1 MASIQTG
8 IELNDQFTSVIYGI
22 INAVNL
28 TVSSMEDMQ
37 RTMNADMDTSGFTY
51 VRDEI
56 NQAAAAM
63 DELNDALQNLPNI
76 RDNTAE
82 QTRFNRTIANGTNE
96 ANQLLQTIKSTVGA
110 FTGIVGIKK
119 AFGFIKDCTESF
131 DTQLNAETQLIGVLA
146 NMLDEES
153 VAQFEIETTADT
165 VAAIDE
171 IAAIQD
177 TVNEVVVPISAE
189 AKALTAT
196 FDQITDKAAEIQSR
210 GIYGDEAMIAA
221 AAEFSTYFTDAD
233 AIEMMMDTLADYA
246 MGMSGGGEIGSKE
259 MVDYATNLGKIMS
272 GAYDAMTK
280 KGFELSDAQKEIIE
294 GTATHEQIVATLG
307 EEYVNMSG
315 DMQAAAAISQVIEES
330 WSGLYENM
338 SNTPEGK
345 IIQMTNAW
353 GDMKEV
359 IGGQLY
365 PYVLLFVDAI
375 TGNWDTIENVVSG
388 ITIGLEYMLGVLSW
402 LTNAAI
408 TFSGIIASN
417 WSWIAPI
424 IYGIAGAVTV
434 FTTALLINNA
444 IQTINTGLKK
454 IAAIH
459 AVAHGAAI
467 TEEMIATTGLAEA
480 QIACNAAIYAC
491 PVVWIIGLIIA
502 LIAVFYAAVAAVN
515 KFAGTS
521 VSATGII
528 CGVFTTAAAFIGNL
542 FVAMINFV
550 IDLFFMLWTFI
561 AAFANFLVN
570 VFDDP
575 VAAIARLFFDLVDC
589 LLGLLQT
596 LAGAIDAIFGSGLAD
611 AVQGWRDGLGDWVDS
626 VFGEGK
632 EVITLTTE
640 DTHIGRFE
648 YGDAWDAGYS
658 FGEGIDESIGNPLD
672 LFDATNIP
680 SASDYASSLTATGIS
695 DGVEDISDHTG
706 SIADSLDI
714 TEEDLKYLRDLAEQE
729 SVNRYTVAEVSIDM
743 SGMQNTVN
751 NGTDLDGFVSDLTD
765 AVNEAVDAIT
775 EGVHE

>member
-63 DELNDALQNLPNI
+63 DELNDALQNQPNI

-110 FTGIVGIKK
+110 FAGIVGIKK

-165 VAAIDE
+165 VTAIDE

-388 ITIGLEYMLGVLSW
+388 ITTGLEYMLGVLSW

-467 TEEMIATTGLAEA
+467 TEEMIATTGLTEA

-570 VFDDP
+570 VLDDP

-632 EVITLTTE
+632 EFITLTTE

-765 AVNEAVDAIT
+765 AVNEAVDTIT